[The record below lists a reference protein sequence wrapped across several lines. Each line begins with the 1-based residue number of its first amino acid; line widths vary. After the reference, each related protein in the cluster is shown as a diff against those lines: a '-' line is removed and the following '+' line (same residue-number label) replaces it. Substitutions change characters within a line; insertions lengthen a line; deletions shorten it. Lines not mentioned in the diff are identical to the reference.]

1 MAAACV
7 RSAWLVLGST
17 SLLLEDPT
25 KGYFCTELDLGFP
38 AVREVVENRPDQ
50 DGVDDRTRYFGS
62 RVVSANISALAG
74 AGAQI
79 DAVAAS
85 FAPFMLPSAR
95 PVLHYVLDR
104 PGAPERTLTLR
115 ASAYAWPIA
124 GPFQRDINLQWVAAD
139 PIARDGIVRSAT
151 AWAGSSSPPG
161 RQYNLTFNRIYPP
174 GSAAPT
180 TAQIHPTGD
189 VMVFPVYRLYGPV
202 TGGRVAI
209 NTYTGAGTLILSAY
223 IYFLSTFTIGSGQWV
238 DVDSANKTAVLSD
251 GTSVQ
256 SQMDWNVTR
265 FTGIGPSPGYAT
277 MIMQGTSTSGSSQVV
292 ASWQEG
298 YLS

>member
-25 KGYFCTELDLGFP
+25 KGYFCTSLDLGFP
-38 AVREVVENRPDQ
+38 AVREVVQNRPDQ

-62 RVVSANISALAG
+62 RVVSADIVALAG
-74 AGAQI
+74 AGARI
-79 DAVAAS
+79 DDVADN
-85 FAPFMLPSAR
+85 FAPFMSPAAR

-124 GPFQRDINLQWVAAD
+124 GPYQRDITLQWVAAD
-139 PIARDGIVRSAT
+139 PIARDGVTRTAT
-151 AWAGSSSPPG
+151 AWAGSSTPPG

-180 TAQIHPTGD
+180 SGVIAPTGD
-189 VMVFPVYRLYGPV
+189 VAVKPVYRIYGPITKPNVQVRAFDGTNTV
-202 TGGRVAI
+202 TT
-209 NTYTGAGTLILSAY
+209 NMT
-223 IYFLSTFTIGSGQWV
+223 FLATFTIGSGQWV
-238 DVDSANKTAVLSD
+238 DIDSANKTATLSD

-256 SQMDWNVTR
+256 AQIDWQATR
-265 FTGIGPSPGYAT
+265 FTAIGPAPGNAT
-277 MIMQGTSTSGSSQVV
+277 IFLNGTSTTGITQVV

-298 YLS
+298 WLS